1 MELDITIIEKL
12 KGLLSEIISL
22 KKRISL
28 FAVIQREDADTW
40 DLVVGGDNL
49 RTKENLDLIIK
60 ISKKIFEQ
68 NEIVRFPRL
77 ILLNSNHPLLKS
89 INRAFAV
96 EGGAVKIENTRID
109 NIFLRNAYLFYS
121 KNLGYP
127 IEKRESEVEEKN
139 VRIKDTATGSTTQTS
154 IDISEK
160 Y

>member
-12 KGLLSEIISL
+12 KGLLSEITLL

-28 FAVIQREDADTW
+28 FAVIQREGADTW

-60 ISKKIFEQ
+60 ITKKIFEQ
-68 NEIVRFPRL
+68 DEIIRFPRL
-77 ILLNSNHPLLKS
+77 ILLNSNHSLLNS
-89 INRAFAV
+89 INRAFSV
-96 EGGAVKIENTRID
+96 EGGAVKIENIRID
-109 NIFLRNAYLFYS
+109 NIFLKNAYLFYS

-127 IEKRESEVEEKN
+127 TEKEKYEVEEKN
-139 VRIKDTATGSTTQTS
+139 VKVKDAANSSTTQTS
-154 IDISEK
+154 IDIGDK

>member
-12 KGLLSEIISL
+12 KRLLSEIISL
-22 KKRISL
+22 KRKISL

-68 NEIVRFPRL
+68 NEIIGFPRL
-77 ILLNSNHPLLKS
+77 ILLNSNHPLLSS

-96 EGGAVKIENTRID
+96 EGEAVKIANIRID
-109 NIFLRNAYLFYS
+109 NIFIRNAYLFYS

-127 IEKRESEVEEKN
+127 TEKEEYEIEEKN
-139 VRIKDTATGSTTQTS
+139 VKIKDTATGLTTQTS
-154 IDISEK
+154 IDISDK

>member
-12 KGLLSEIISL
+12 KGLLSKITLL

-28 FAVIQREDADTW
+28 FAIIQREDADTW
-40 DLVVGGDNL
+40 DLVVGGENL

-60 ISKKIFEQ
+60 ITKKIFEKD
-68 NEIVRFPRL
+68 EIIRFPRL
-77 ILLNSNHPLLKS
+77 ILLNSNHPLLNS

-109 NIFLRNAYLFYS
+109 NIFLKNAYLFYS

-127 IEKRESEVEEKN
+127 TKKEKYEIEEKN
-139 VRIKDTATGSTTQTS
+139 VKLKDTTTSSTTQTS
-154 IDISEK
+154 IDIGDK